1 MVHHFPVVLAF
12 LVLFSSVI
20 VSGTVPET
28 RGDKPPGHE
37 RRNHCLEKDE
47 AEGLRDL
54 WISFF
59 VKVSDGGAQIRS
71 SVTDD
76 FKFYSESLNF
86 ASPGRTLPVCLLL
99 PSILFPCRRGVY

>member
-1 MVHHFPVVLAF
+1 MILHLTFVLLF
-12 LVLFSSVI
+12 LALISPEIVFSKASD
-20 VSGTVPET
+20 PEQ
-28 RGDKPPGHE
+28 RK
-37 RRNHCLEKDE
+37 HCLTTDE

-59 VKVSDGGAQIRS
+59 VRVSDGGAQIRN

-86 ASPGRTLPVCLLL
+86 ATPGRTLPVCISASLW
-99 PSILFPCRRGVY
+99 LFFPLKLEKGIK